1 MEFFNQLLAF
11 IKSMIDT
18 IRDLVASIRADN
30 DKK

>member
-11 IKSMIDT
+11 IKNMIDT
-18 IRDLVASIRADN
+18 IRDLVASIRESN

>member
-11 IKSMIDT
+11 IKNMIDT
-18 IRDLVASIRADN
+18 IRDLVASIRKEN